1 MNSRVRPRGQT
12 TMNVRVLPWL
22 SVQPSV
28 ADVVRDV
35 RSGAVKQEDV
45 WLSAYVAAPERVSEH
60 GSVRVARGAPVSSR
74 SAALDVTRIEGPR
87 WTVAVHGRIQVPPT
101 VVHVPCVRGVLP
113 VAHATTMDLTAPAAG
128 TRRWCLGGA
137 DGALRAGVWGP
148 CEQPQSPFTAAVDL
162 PGHGSDIT
170 SATFF
175 PSGEVVLSTSL
186 DMRARVFS
194 AIDGTCPRV
203 LEGHTRAVLCSAM
216 LGRGREVLTGGADDS
231 VRLWDVGRGASVR
244 VLSVGGAVRQL
255 QICDSGL
262 LGGIGA
268 CVPCWDLRVGNDAAV
283 KTWTMPA
290 SPLGGRERAVEALA
304 VRGHGLLVGTSDG
317 MCAHYDLRADAPLT
331 SWCRNTAGV
340 TDMVWEDGAAVVA
353 TADGLPYRMT
363 LDTLDVEELAG
374 WDTERVCALRHDG
387 THVVAAGAEAWAVYS

>member
-35 RSGAVKQEDV
+35 RSGAVEQEDV

-74 SAALDVTRIEGPR
+74 SAALDVTCVEGPR

-216 LGRGREVLTGGADDS
+216 LG
-231 VRLWDVGRGASVR
+231 
-244 VLSVGGAVRQL
+244 LSL
-255 QICDSGL
+255 IH
-262 LGGIGA
+262 I
-268 CVPCWDLRVGNDAAV
+268 
-283 KTWTMPA
+283 
-290 SPLGGRERAVEALA
+290 
-304 VRGHGLLVGTSDG
+304 
-317 MCAHYDLRADAPLT
+317 
-331 SWCRNTAGV
+331 
-340 TDMVWEDGAAVVA
+340 
-353 TADGLPYRMT
+353 
-363 LDTLDVEELAG
+363 
-374 WDTERVCALRHDG
+374 
-387 THVVAAGAEAWAVYS
+387 